1 MSRASWTVRFAHSGC
16 GGCDTG
22 TIWGHGAS
30 ASLFSDPFLGRERQ
44 EQDPVNTGDVLVVGA
59 QGMISKRGVLKGQTL
74 YAQPT

>member
-1 MSRASWTVRFAHSGC
+1 MRFAHSGC

-44 EQDPVNTGDVLVVGA
+44 EQDPVNISDVLVVGA